1 MKAWSDILKPSRFI
15 IIHVWL
21 ISYMPYYIIWLY
33 MHSILIPL
41 HWTVERMALP
51 RTIFTL
57 KWEDSLSLL
66 LNGFNL
72 NQGLWGEASSLAFL
86 ALYSA
91 SFFSICFLNQ
101 SKMKLENYFTIICI
115 PNPILYEQVWNDLSV
130 GEQYYAK
137 RRSCKGKQ
145 ARHI

>member
-1 MKAWSDILKPSRFI
+1 MKGLSDILRPSRFI
-15 IIHVWL
+15 ISHVC
-21 ISYMPYYIIWLY
+21 IIFHMHYYIIWLY
-33 MHSILIPL
+33 IHSIY
-41 HWTVERMALP
+41 HWTVERMALL

-57 KWEDSLSLL
+57 KWEESLSLV

-115 PNPILYEQVWNDLSV
+115 PNPIFYEQVWNDLS
-130 GEQYYAK
+130 GWAIL
-137 RRSCKGKQ
+137 CK
-145 ARHI
+145 

>member
-1 MKAWSDILKPSRFI
+1 
-15 IIHVWL
+15 
-21 ISYMPYYIIWLY
+21 
-33 MHSILIPL
+33 
-41 HWTVERMALP
+41 MALP

-115 PNPILYEQVWNDLSV
+115 PNPIFYEQVWNDLWVSNIMQIEDHVRENKHVIYNCTSYMYMCMINNFFEKGIFSPVKVRIFVRCFSV
-130 GEQYYAK
+130 AIYNMGY
-137 RRSCKGKQ
+137 SM
-145 ARHI
+145 

>member
-1 MKAWSDILKPSRFI
+1 
-15 IIHVWL
+15 
-21 ISYMPYYIIWLY
+21 
-33 MHSILIPL
+33 
-41 HWTVERMALP
+41 MALP

-115 PNPILYEQVWNDLSV
+115 PNPIFYEHIGVSNIMQIEDHVRENKHVIYNCTSYMYMCMINNFFEKGIFSPIKVRIFVRCFSV
-130 GEQYYAK
+130 AIYNMGY
-137 RRSCKGKQ
+137 SM
-145 ARHI
+145 

>member
-1 MKAWSDILKPSRFI
+1 
-15 IIHVWL
+15 
-21 ISYMPYYIIWLY
+21 
-33 MHSILIPL
+33 
-41 HWTVERMALP
+41 MALP

-115 PNPILYEQVWNDLSV
+115 PNPIFYEQVWNDLSGWAIDHV
-130 GEQYYAK
+130 RENKHVIYNCTSYMYM
-137 RRSCKGKQ
+137 CMINNFFEKGIFSPVKVRISVRCFSV
-145 ARHI
+145 AIYNMGYSM

>member
-1 MKAWSDILKPSRFI
+1 MVNCYCQLELLQISRFIMKGLSDILRPSRFI
-15 IIHVWL
+15 ISHVHVC
-21 ISYMPYYIIWLY
+21 IIFHMHYYIIWLY
-33 MHSILIPL
+33 IHSIY
-41 HWTVERMALP
+41 HWTVERMALL

-57 KWEDSLSLL
+57 KWEESLSLV

-101 SKMKLENYFTIICI
+101 SKMKLENYFTIISI
-115 PNPILYEQVWNDLSV
+115 PNPIFY
-130 GEQYYAK
+130 
-137 RRSCKGKQ
+137 
-145 ARHI
+145 

>member
-1 MKAWSDILKPSRFI
+1 
-15 IIHVWL
+15 
-21 ISYMPYYIIWLY
+21 
-33 MHSILIPL
+33 
-41 HWTVERMALP
+41 MALP

-101 SKMKLENYFTIICI
+101 SIKNETRKLFHYYLYTEPDLLRTGVKWLIGVSNIMQIEDHVRENKHVIYNCTSYMYMCMINNFFEKGIFSPVKVRIFVRCF
-115 PNPILYEQVWNDLSV
+115 SV
-130 GEQYYAK
+130 AIYNMGY
-137 RRSCKGKQ
+137 SM
-145 ARHI
+145 

>member
-1 MKAWSDILKPSRFI
+1 
-15 IIHVWL
+15 
-21 ISYMPYYIIWLY
+21 
-33 MHSILIPL
+33 
-41 HWTVERMALP
+41 MALP

-115 PNPILYEQVWNDLSV
+115 PNPIFYELIGVSNIMQIEDHVRENKHVIYNCTSYMYMCMINNFFEKGIFSPVKVRIFVRCFSV
-130 GEQYYAK
+130 AIYNMGY
-137 RRSCKGKQ
+137 SM
-145 ARHI
+145 

>member
-1 MKAWSDILKPSRFI
+1 
-15 IIHVWL
+15 
-21 ISYMPYYIIWLY
+21 
-33 MHSILIPL
+33 
-41 HWTVERMALP
+41 MALP

-115 PNPILYEQVWNDLSV
+115 PNPIFYEQGVKWLIGVSNIMQIEDHVRENKHVIYNCTSYMYMCMINNIFEKGIFSPVKVRIFVRCFSV
-130 GEQYYAK
+130 AIYNMGY
-137 RRSCKGKQ
+137 SM
-145 ARHI
+145 

>member
-1 MKAWSDILKPSRFI
+1 
-15 IIHVWL
+15 
-21 ISYMPYYIIWLY
+21 MPYYIIWLY

-41 HWTVERMALP
+41 ASWKNALP

-101 SKMKLENYFTIICI
+101 SKMKLENIISLLFVYRTRSFTNRCEMTYRSVSNIMQIEDRVRENKHVIYNCTSYMYMCMINNCI
-115 PNPILYEQVWNDLSV
+115 F
-130 GEQYYAK
+130 
-137 RRSCKGKQ
+137 
-145 ARHI
+145 

>member
-1 MKAWSDILKPSRFI
+1 
-15 IIHVWL
+15 
-21 ISYMPYYIIWLY
+21 
-33 MHSILIPL
+33 
-41 HWTVERMALP
+41 MALP

-91 SFFSICFLNQ
+91 SFFSICFQNQ

-115 PNPILYEQVWNDLSV
+115 PNPIFYEQVGVSNIMQIEDHVRENKHVIYNCTSYMYMCMINNFFEKGIFSPVKVRIFVRCFSV
-130 GEQYYAK
+130 AIYNMGY
-137 RRSCKGKQ
+137 SM
-145 ARHI
+145 